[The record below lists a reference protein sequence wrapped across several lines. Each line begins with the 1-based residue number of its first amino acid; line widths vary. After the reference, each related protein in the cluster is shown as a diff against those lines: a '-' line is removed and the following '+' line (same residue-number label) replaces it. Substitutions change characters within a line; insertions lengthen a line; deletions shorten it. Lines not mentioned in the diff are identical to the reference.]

1 MYEKFFKLREKP
13 FELTP
18 DPRFIYLSDSH
29 KEALAYLTYAVN
41 EGKGFTVITG
51 EVGTGKTTLIRMV
64 VSRLDGQVRTAYVF
78 NPRLDTEDLLQ
89 YICEDLGIKTRAN
102 LTKGQ
107 LIYLLHHFLLDCY
120 KKNERVVLVIDEAQ
134 ALNPELLEEVRLL
147 TNLETTKSKLLQ
159 VVLVGQP
166 ELDTTL
172 SDPKFRQLKQ
182 RISVR
187 YHIRPM
193 SLVETEEYIFRRLK
207 IAGARHEVIFD
218 PAAVKE
224 IHEQSGGI
232 PRLINVIC
240 DNALLTAYSYERKMV
255 GKAIIK
261 EVVRDLEGKGKQKK
275 SRKVF
280 VIFSILIAIFF
291 GVIGYLYAEHFTSPV
306 AVKKAVKQEVTHMKN
321 AYKHKVVAVH

>member
-13 FELTP
+13 FEITP
-18 DPRFIYLSDSH
+18 DPRFLYLSDSH

-64 VSRLDGQVRTAYVF
+64 LSRLDGQVRTAYVF

-89 YICEDLGIKTRAN
+89 YICDDLGIKTRPN
-102 LTKGQ
+102 LSKGQ
-107 LIYLLHHFLLDCY
+107 LIYLLHHFLLNSY

-147 TNLETTKSKLLQ
+147 TNLETAKSKLLQ

-166 ELDTTL
+166 ELDKTL
-172 SDPKFRQLKQ
+172 SDPKFRQLRQ

-187 YHIRPM
+187 YRIKPM
-193 SLVETEEYIFRRLK
+193 SLMETEEYIFRRLK
-207 IAGARHEVIFD
+207 VAGARHEVIFD

-224 IHEQSGGI
+224 IQEKSGGI
-232 PRLINVIC
+232 PRLINIIC

-261 EVVRDLEGKGKQKK
+261 EVVKDLEGGQRKKSNRALFIFVLLILVIFGVLTYLFGPGFFDSSSEERADTAAAMQGLYKQKVQ
-275 SRKVF
+275 R
-280 VIFSILIAIFF
+280 
-291 GVIGYLYAEHFTSPV
+291 
-306 AVKKAVKQEVTHMKN
+306 
-321 AYKHKVVAVH
+321 VH

>member
-13 FELTP
+13 FEITP

-29 KEALAYLTYAVN
+29 KEALAYLTYAIN
-41 EGKGFTVITG
+41 EGKGFTVMTG

-64 VSRLDGQVRTAYVF
+64 ISRLDGQVRTAYVF

-89 YICEDLGIKTRAN
+89 YICDDLGIKTRPN

-187 YHIRPM
+187 YHIKPM
-193 SLVETEEYIFRRLK
+193 GLIETEEYIFRRLK

-224 IHEQSGGI
+224 IYERSGGI
-232 PRLINVIC
+232 PRLINIIC

-261 EVVRDLEGKGKQKK
+261 EVVRDLEGKGKKK

-291 GVIGYLYAEHFTSPV
+291 GVIGYLYAEHFTSPAV
-306 AVKKAVKQEVTHMKN
+306 VKKGVKQEVNYTKN
-321 AYKHKVVAVH
+321 AYKHKVATVH

>member
-13 FELTP
+13 FEITP

-64 VSRLDGQVRTAYVF
+64 VSRIEGQVRTAYVF
-78 NPRLDTEDLLQ
+78 NPRLDTEDLLH
-89 YICEDLGIKTRAN
+89 YICDDLGIKTRQN

-147 TNLETTKSKLLQ
+147 TNLETSKSKLLQ

-166 ELDTTL
+166 ELDKTL

-187 YHIRPM
+187 YHIKPM
-193 SLVETEEYIFRRLK
+193 SLTETEEYIFRRLK

-218 PAAVKE
+218 PAAIRE

-232 PRLINVIC
+232 PRIINVIC

-261 EVVRDLEGKGKQKK
+261 EVLRDLEGGGQRRKSKKALFLFMVVFLVILGFLSYLYGSELLDSWTEKAERAVAIGGLYKQKVQ
-275 SRKVF
+275 R
-280 VIFSILIAIFF
+280 
-291 GVIGYLYAEHFTSPV
+291 
-306 AVKKAVKQEVTHMKN
+306 
-321 AYKHKVVAVH
+321 AY

>member
-1 MYEKFFKLREKP
+1 MYEKFFRLREKP
-13 FELTP
+13 FEITP

-51 EVGTGKTTLIRMV
+51 EVGTGKTTLIRMAI
-64 VSRLDGQVRTAYVF
+64 SRLDGQVRTAYVF
-78 NPRLDTEDLLQ
+78 NPRLNTEDLLQ
-89 YICEDLGIKTRAN
+89 YICDDLGIKTRPN

-120 KKNERVVLVIDEAQ
+120 RKNERVVLVIDEAQ

-147 TNLETTKSKLLQ
+147 TNLETSTSKLLQ

-166 ELDTTL
+166 ELDKTL

-187 YHIRPM
+187 YHIKPL
-193 SLVETEEYIFRRLK
+193 SLVETEEYILKRLRT
-207 IAGARHEVIFD
+207 AGARHEVIFD
-218 PAAVKE
+218 PAAVRE
-224 IHEQSGGI
+224 IHEHSGGI

-240 DNALLTAYSYERKMV
+240 DNALLTAYSYERKLV

-261 EVVRDLEGKGKQKK
+261 EVVRDMEGGQRRK
-275 SRKVF
+275 SRKTLFFITVIVL
-280 VIFSILIAIFF
+280 VIFGLLS
-291 GVIGYLYAEHFTSPV
+291 YLFDPGFLDSWTDRIERAV
-306 AVKKAVKQEVTHMKN
+306 ATGGLYKQKVQR
-321 AYKHKVVAVH
+321 AY